1 MLDEEI
7 WNMLVSRSNEPDFED
22 CDPEYKQQLIEGYK
36 IVSTRDIHK
45 TYNFKTIEE
54 EETYFSR
61 GDVTAA
67 EEVYYY
73 TFVIQWEPPIDTHL
87 FNLSLISRN
96 ETNLKRSKTNI
107 PFN

>member
-7 WNMLVSRSNEPDFED
+7 WNMLVSRSNDPDFED

-36 IVSTRDIHK
+36 ICQNK
-45 TYNFKTIEE
+45 TYNFKTVEE

-61 GDVTAA
+61 SDVTAA

-96 ETNLKRSKTNI
+96 ERNLKRSKTNTLY
-107 PFN
+107 N

>member
-7 WNMLVSRSNEPDFED
+7 WNMLVSLSNDHDFED
-22 CDPEYKQQLIEGYK
+22 CDPEYKQQLIDGYK
-36 IVSTRDIHK
+36 IISTCAIHN

-61 GDVTAA
+61 SDVTAA

-87 FNLSLISRN
+87 FNLSLISGN
-96 ETNLKRSKTNI
+96 EWKL
-107 PFN
+107 